1 MTGGSKLSFR
11 IRPGAPT
18 SSIDIAADGDVGIG
32 TASPDAGLDVERTGG
47 MKVTGALAIEGPT
60 DAAVYAGVFSGTP
73 RIVFGGS
80 TAHEIDNNLGSLRFF
95 RPGAVSMVIDSAG
108 DVGINCTDPD
118 HDLTIGGTGAGCN
131 TGTFSEIDAGEA
143 QFTVSS
149 SRDLK
154 ENFNEIRP
162 EGVLAKVARIPV
174 YTYDFKDGKR
184 DRLGLVA
191 EDFYPV
197 FERGSDKMLSGH
209 DVQMALWLAVQELTH
224 QNEQLQER
232 INALE
237 EKQQ

>member
-1 MTGGSKLSFR
+1 
-11 IRPGAPT
+11 
-18 SSIDIAADGDVGIG
+18 
-32 TASPDAGLDVERTGG
+32 